1 MIDAEYNMPFYFSE
15 HAKDLIRRIFQVDPM
30 KRIRFHEL
38 RFHPW
43 LREAFPI
50 SINMLGH
57 HRYENQ
63 NKINEEILQKLFKLE
78 VDFNNLSEDKIR
90 EAIKKRKDHPF
101 VIMYDIMNNEYNRK
115 MINEGKKGITLNL
128 T

>member
-1 MIDAEYNMPFYFSE
+1 
-15 HAKDLIRRIFQVDPM
+15 M

-63 NKINEEILQKLFKLE
+63 SKINEEILQKLMKLE
-78 VDFNNLSEDKIR
+78 VDFSNMSEEKIR
-90 EAIKKRKDHPF
+90 ESIKKRKDYPF

-115 MINEGKKGITLNL
+115 MITEGKKGKLSNQCL
-128 T
+128 VFYFFRPNYQ